1 MFKPLRHLQNFYMT
15 VQLKLL
21 IICILLAFL
30 PITGK
35 AIETVSIDKKL
46 QWNDLSPEIPKSGIS
61 PDFIDAYRDAA
72 HGNLPLFVH
81 KQPLKEFS
89 AISKVSWGLQEETN
103 LNSQLL
109 SPEDREL
116 LNGDWEVNASVT
128 DGQGKPYLVVTILPI
143 RNQFPGNFTRLLSIQ
158 LQIELVAAPSA
169 NLRSLNFAD
178 QSLLSNGTWYKIAT
192 AKDGVYKIDK
202 NLLAQ
207 LGIQISTLN
216 PSAINIYGNG
226 GQLLPELN
234 SVERFDD
241 LQKCAIHVEGESDG
255 QFNDSD
261 YILFYA
267 KGSDAWNKDF
277 DVSNGRSRWTHRKH
291 FYSDS
296 AYYFIRTDDVDPLRI
311 QNLNPST
318 QTETHTV
325 NKFQDYIYLENDLY
339 NLAKSGRQFFGD
351 EFYLNTTATY
361 NLQMPN
367 MLNEYPALFETR
379 VAVRSLGGASNFSIN
394 VGGNTIAT
402 NPVTSYE
409 GALAAI
415 AGTNTVKSNFNPSGS
430 TVTAVYTF
438 NKFSNTAEVRGYI
451 DYIRLNATRA
461 LTMSGTQMKFRDTT
475 SIGAGMIGKFQLA
488 TTSTQQMIWDISD
501 YSRPMNVLFDNV
513 VSSAEWKM
521 ATDVVH
527 EFIGFGNSGLLV
539 PTAMGSVEN
548 QNLHALSDI
557 DLVIVTAP
565 IFKSAADAIAEIH
578 AAEGQTVVVTTLME
592 IFNEFS
598 CGNPDVTAVRML
610 MKMLYDRAGTDESK
624 MPQNLLMFGD
634 GDYSRN
640 KGTAAFNG
648 ANVLIFESDES
659 LSPSIS
665 YVSDDY
671 FVLLSDNDDASY
683 LNALDAGVGRI
694 PATDISE
701 ANGYVDKLRAY
712 IAENTF
718 ADGGAS
724 CIGDEVQSPFGPWRN
739 ILTFVADDQ
748 DGSGGASETV
758 HLNDADQL
766 SAIVEARHPEYDI
779 VKIYLDAF
787 KQESTP
793 GGERYPQGEQAIKG
807 RVQNGCL
814 LVTYL
819 GHGGERGW
827 AHERILDLNAIN
839 TWTNMYKLPVFLTA
853 TCELARYDDPSFNSA
868 GESIVMNTKGGAIA
882 MLTTTRVVFAG
893 SNMQMDLAFYDVAL
907 EEESIGNLNLGKI
920 NMMTKNGVAASNSSK
935 PNFSLLGDPAL
946 KLAYPRH
953 RVFTTMING
962 QALPN
967 LPDTLKALQE
977 VEFTGFV
984 GDAQGNK
991 LTSFNGIIYPAVYD
1005 KKTHVFTQNNDY
1017 DGNSGVVQEYDV
1029 YNKNIF
1035 KGKASVINGDFSFK
1049 FVIPYD
1055 INYTVDSGRVSY
1067 YAVAGNFDAHG
1078 FSQDFRIGS
1087 SLSGAELNTVGP
1099 EISLYLNDTTF
1110 VSGGLSNTQ
1119 PVFLAVL
1126 KDENGINTVGNGIGH
1141 DLIAVL
1147 DNESQNPI
1155 VLNEY
1160 YQTDLD
1166 TYKSGQVRYQ
1176 MPELSAGNHSLR
1188 LKAWDVHNNSS
1199 TSTLDFTVA
1208 ENSAIALQHVLN
1220 YPNPFTTRTEFMFEH
1235 NQICTMLDVRVQVF
1249 TVSGKLVKTLEQQV
1263 MQNGFRSEPITWDGT
1278 DDFGDRIGRGVYI
1291 YKLEVHNEDGQKAE
1305 QYEKLVILK

>member
-1 MFKPLRHLQNFYMT
+1 M
-15 VQLKLL
+15 
-21 IICILLAFL
+21 LAFL
-30 PITGK
+30 PVTGK
-35 AIETVSIDKKL
+35 ATETVVISKKL
-46 QWNDLSPEIPKSGIS
+46 QWNDLNPEIPKSGIS
-61 PDFIDAYRDAA
+61 ADFIDAYRDAA
-72 HGNLPLFVH
+72 HGDLPMFVH

-89 AISKVSWGLQEETN
+89 AIAAINWGSQEEIS
-103 LNSQLL
+103 LNSQFVR
-109 SPEDREL
+109 PEDL
-116 LNGDWEVNASVT
+116 VLVGSDWEVNSKIT
-128 DGQGKPYLVVTILPI
+128 DGHGMPFLIITILPI
-143 RNQFPGNFTRLLSIQ
+143 RSQFSGSIARLLSINLEIQ
-158 LQIELVAAPSA
+158 LVTAPRA
-169 NLRSLNFAD
+169 NLRSLTFAD
-178 QSLLSNGTWYKIAT
+178 QSALSEGTWYKIAT
-192 AKDGVYKIDK
+192 AKDGIYKIDK
-202 NLLAQ
+202 NVLAQ
-207 LGIQISTLN
+207 LGIQISALN

-234 SVERFDD
+234 SIERFDD
-241 LQKCAIHVEGESDG
+241 LQKCAIHIEGESDG
-255 QFNDSD
+255 VFNDSD

-267 KGSDAWNKDF
+267 KGPDTWNKEYDTT
-277 DVSNGRSRWTHRKH
+277 NGRSRWAHRKH

-296 AYYFIRTDDVDPLRI
+296 SYYFIRTDDVEPLRVLD
-311 QNLNPST
+311 LNSST

-325 NKFQDYIYLENDLY
+325 NKFQDYTYLENDLY

-351 EFYLNTTATY
+351 EFYLNNTATF

-367 MLNEYPALFETR
+367 LLNEYPALFETR
-379 VAVRSLGGASNFSIN
+379 IAVRSLGGASNFSIN
-394 VGGNTIAT
+394 AGGVSMTT
-402 NPVTSYE
+402 NPVTSFE

-415 AGTNTVKSNFNPSGS
+415 AGTQTVKANFNPSGS
-430 TVTAVYTF
+430 AVPITYTF
-438 NKFSNTAEVRGYI
+438 NKYSNTAEVRGYI
-451 DYIRLNATRA
+451 DYMRLNATRA
-461 LTMSGTQMKFRDTT
+461 LTMSGTQMKFRDST
-475 SIGAGMIGKFQLA
+475 SVGSGMIGKFQLSSA
-488 TTSTQQMIWDISD
+488 TNQQVIWDITD
-501 YSRPMNVLFDNV
+501 YTRPMKVQIETVGNV
-513 VSSAEWKM
+513 AEWKI

-527 EFIGFGNSGLLV
+527 EFIAFGNSGLLL
-539 PTAMGSVEN
+539 PTALGSVAN
-548 QNLHALSDI
+548 QNLHALSNV

-565 IFKSAADAIAEIH
+565 IFRSAAEAIAEIH

-598 CGNPDVTAVRML
+598 SGNPDVTAVRML

-624 MPQNLLMFGD
+624 MPQNLLLFGD

-659 LSPSIS
+659 LSPSIT

-701 ANGYVDKLRAY
+701 ANGYLDKLRAY
-712 IAENTF
+712 IAENTTS
-718 ADGGAS
+718 DGGAS
-724 CIGDEVQSPFGPWRN
+724 CIGDETQSPFGAWRN

-748 DGSGGASETV
+748 DGSGSAVETV

-766 SAIVEARHPEYDI
+766 SAIMTVEHPEYDI
-779 VKIYLDAF
+779 VKIYLDAY

-793 GGERYPQGEQAIKG
+793 GGERYPQAEQAIKS
-807 RVQNGCL
+807 RVQNGSL
-814 LVTYL
+814 IVTYL

-827 AHERILDLNAIN
+827 AHERVLDLNTIN
-839 TWTNMYKLPVFLTA
+839 TWTNKYKLPIFLTA

-893 SNMQMDLAFYDVAL
+893 SNMQMDLAFFDVAL
-907 EEESIGNLNLGKI
+907 EEETIANLNLGKI
-920 NMMTKNGVAASNSSK
+920 NMLTKNGVAASNSSK
-935 PNFSLLGDPAL
+935 PNFSLLGDPEL

-953 RVFTTMING
+953 KVFTTMING
-962 QALPN
+962 QMLPN
-967 LPDTLKALQE
+967 LTDTLKALQE

-991 LTSFNGIIYPAVYD
+991 LTNFNGIVYPAVYD

-1017 DGNSGVVQEYDV
+1017 DGVHGVVQEYDV

-1067 YAVAGNFDAHG
+1067 YAVGGSIDAHG
-1078 FSQDFRIGS
+1078 YSQDFRIGS
-1087 SLSGAELNTVGP
+1087 SLSGAQLNTIGP
-1099 EISLYLNDTTF
+1099 DISLYLNDTTF
-1110 VSGGLSNTQ
+1110 VSGGLSNTE
-1119 PVFLAVL
+1119 PVLLAIL

-1147 DNESQNPI
+1147 DNDSQNPI

-1166 TYKSGQVRYQ
+1166 TYQSGQVRYQ
-1176 MPELSAGNHSLR
+1176 MPELNAGNHSLS
-1188 LKAWDVHNNSS
+1188 LKAWDIHNNSS
-1199 TSTLDFTVA
+1199 TSTLDFLVA
-1208 ENSAIALQHVLN
+1208 ENSSIALQHVLN
-1220 YPNPFTTRTEFMFEH
+1220 YPNPFTTRTDFMFEH
-1235 NQICTMLDVRVQVF
+1235 NQVCSMLDVRVQVF

-1263 MQNGFRSEPITWDGT
+1263 MQNGFRSNPITWDGT
-1278 DDFGDRIGRGVYI
+1278 DDFGDRIGRGVYV
-1291 YKLEVHNEDGQKAE
+1291 YKLEVQNEDGQKAE